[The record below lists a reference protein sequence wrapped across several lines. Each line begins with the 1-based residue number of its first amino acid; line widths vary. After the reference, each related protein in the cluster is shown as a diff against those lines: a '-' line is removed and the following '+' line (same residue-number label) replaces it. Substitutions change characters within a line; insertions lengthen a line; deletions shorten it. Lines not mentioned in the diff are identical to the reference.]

1 MKYPSAPVRR
11 AEDEKHQISEVLV
24 LNLKH
29 RSDKFW
35 SVYGALVAAGTP
47 VEKIKRWNA
56 MPASDYKN
64 IEALVD
70 AAVKD
75 GFPEFQTLLENEMFD
90 RYLTISAQFWSYC
103 QMLRYISEKNIV
115 AVILYDDR
123 YILNWTQFSRV
134 YTLVERRKEDS
145 VNSENAVD
153 FYMLQL
159 EYYVDEYLIDS
170 QSFFRVQAT
179 PDKCMRQYPHIPH
192 ILQGPLGASENAM
205 LYTPEGAKFFL
216 EKLFQNGVA
225 KVEVGLVC
233 LSKLPPEERAGVWTC
248 NYPVVDEILNS
259 RSDIFKGTQFDESH
273 SPNLDGI

>member
-1 MKYPSAPVRR
+1 MKYPSAPVRP
-11 AEDEKHQISEVLV
+11 AEDEKHFISEVLV

-35 SVYGALVAAGTP
+35 SIYGALVAAGTP

-64 IEALVD
+64 IEELVD

-75 GFPEFQTLLENEMFD
+75 GFPEFQTLLENERFGSN
-90 RYLTISAQFWSYC
+90 LAISAQFWSYC
-103 QMLRYISEKNIV
+103 QMLRYIGEKNIV

-123 YILNWTQFSRV
+123 YILNWSQFSRL
-134 YTLVERRKEDS
+134 YMLIERRKEDS
-145 VNSENAVD
+145 VNSENPVD

-159 EYYVDEYLIDS
+159 EYYRDEYMIDS
-170 QSFFRVQAT
+170 QSFFRVQVT
-179 PDKCMRQYPHIPH
+179 PDKCMRQFPRIPH

-216 EKLFQNGVA
+216 GKLFQNGVPSI
-225 KVEVGLVC
+225 EIGLVC
-233 LSKLPPEERAGVWTC
+233 LFKLPPEERAGVWTC
-248 NYPVVDEILNS
+248 NYPVVDEIPDG
-259 RSDIFKGTQFDESH
+259 RSDIFKGTQFDESDL
-273 SPNLDGI
+273 PDLDGI